1 MWQFHTINT
10 AFLSCSE
17 NMWMQKKKKKKR
29 PTRFNDKPDYVTHP
43 LCHIYQLPNTGGKY
57 RTKYIFLRMATT
69 ICTIQAS
76 LTSAKESWMLSAPH
90 WRFTPSYTKQ
100 ITCNIKLLQKESKSG
115 EREYSIQYHIQL
127 QDRLHNLHY
136 IHTTIFI
143 LQYTQEKTGI
153 KSNSSAIFEK
163 IEVLF
168 SLTKN
173 EI

>member
-1 MWQFHTINT
+1 
-10 AFLSCSE
+10 
-17 NMWMQKKKKKKR
+17 
-29 PTRFNDKPDYVTHP
+29 
-43 LCHIYQLPNTGGKY
+43 
-57 RTKYIFLRMATT
+57 MAAT

-76 LTSAKESWMLSAPH
+76 LTSAKESWMLSASH

-143 LQYTQEKTGI
+143 LQYTQEKTDKI
-153 KSNSSAIFEK
+153 KFISNFWENWSVVQFNQEWNIK
-163 IEVLF
+163 LF
-168 SLTKN
+168 KTIPDASFPNPIITILIAYCTILTTTIITIILCNSLGYLRIHHIYTW
-173 EI
+173 EGFYALIQFYYLA

>member
-1 MWQFHTINT
+1 MDKKWSKKSQKFH
-10 AFLSCSE
+10 FLYY
-17 NMWMQKKKKKKR
+17 K
-29 PTRFNDKPDYVTHP
+29 
-43 LCHIYQLPNTGGKY
+43 YQ
-57 RTKYIFLRMATT
+57 
-69 ICTIQAS
+69 
-76 LTSAKESWMLSAPH
+76 
-90 WRFTPSYTKQ
+90 
-100 ITCNIKLLQKESKSG
+100 LLQKESKSG

-143 LQYTQEKTGI
+143 LQYTQEKTVI

-163 IEVLF
+163 IELLF